1 MDVSSEHAIPL
12 KYVFQNCNKIL
23 KYYTSSTLNL
33 HPLIISSACYS
44 VIRIIKQFGV
54 VFCQHNGCPIQVWG
68 PLQGHAQKQRLE
80 DQRINKYI
88 TRNSCY
94 TTVSSAI

>member
-1 MDVSSEHAIPL
+1 MLQCDTH
-12 KYVFQNCNKIL
+12 NKTIWRCFL
-23 KYYTSSTLNL
+23 PTQRMSDSGL
-33 HPLIISSACYS
+33 
-44 VIRIIKQFGV
+44 
-54 VFCQHNGCPIQVWG
+54 G